1 MRLLEQQHSDGVGVS
16 LLGVRFLR
24 RFHNLDRQQAYHF
37 EKLTSAFSDR
47 TGVCS
52 ARRWHHFKGI
62 WIKSLLINFAFFLTM
77 EICFHFILFPIS
89 TKLIERTDV
98 NQIVFISSYLNYLI
112 TVLCLSSFQSGGLSN
127 SNKLI
132 RRFLGGLHGIY
143 FIPSEQRRI
152 GVYTVNLLEG
162 KERASVCHQES
173 PLWTTDEFHSIPIAS
188 KIKRLLVVCLLVS
201 LRSTRRLIPL

>member
-1 MRLLEQQHSDGVGVS
+1 MFS
-16 LLGVRFLR
+16 L
-24 RFHNLDRQQAYHF
+24 
-37 EKLTSAFSDR
+37 
-47 TGVCS
+47 
-52 ARRWHHFKGI
+52 
-62 WIKSLLINFAFFLTM
+62 NF
-77 EICFHFILFPIS
+77 
-89 TKLIERTDV
+89 V
-98 NQIVFISSYLNYLI
+98 SYLNKIIREDRRESNRFHIIVFETLNHNFVPFFI
-112 TVLCLSSFQSGGLSN
+112 SVSGLSN

-132 RRFLGGLHGIY
+132 RRFLGGLDGIY

>member
-1 MRLLEQQHSDGVGVS
+1 
-16 LLGVRFLR
+16 
-24 RFHNLDRQQAYHF
+24 
-37 EKLTSAFSDR
+37 
-47 TGVCS
+47 
-52 ARRWHHFKGI
+52 
-62 WIKSLLINFAFFLTM
+62 M

-89 TKLIERTDV
+89 TKLSEKTDV
-98 NQIVFISSYLNYLI
+98 NQIVFISSYLKHLI
-112 TVLCLSSFQSGGLSN
+112 TIFVSFFISVWGLSN

-173 PLWTTDEFHSIPIAS
+173 PL
-188 KIKRLLVVCLLVS
+188 
-201 LRSTRRLIPL
+201 

>member
-1 MRLLEQQHSDGVGVS
+1 
-16 LLGVRFLR
+16 
-24 RFHNLDRQQAYHF
+24 
-37 EKLTSAFSDR
+37 
-47 TGVCS
+47 
-52 ARRWHHFKGI
+52 
-62 WIKSLLINFAFFLTM
+62 M

-89 TKLIERTDV
+89 TKLSEKTDV
-98 NQIVFISSYLNYLI
+98 NQIVFISSYLKHLI
-112 TVLCLSSFQSGGLSN
+112 TILCLSLFQSRVYPIRISWLEDFWGGLD
-127 SNKLI
+127 
-132 RRFLGGLHGIY
+132 GIY

>member
-1 MRLLEQQHSDGVGVS
+1 
-16 LLGVRFLR
+16 
-24 RFHNLDRQQAYHF
+24 
-37 EKLTSAFSDR
+37 
-47 TGVCS
+47 
-52 ARRWHHFKGI
+52 
-62 WIKSLLINFAFFLTM
+62 M

-89 TKLIERTDV
+89 TKLSEKTDV
-98 NQIVFISSYLNYLI
+98 NQIVFRSSYLKHLI
-112 TVLCLSSFQSGGLSN
+112 NHNFVSFFISVSGLSN

-173 PLWTTDEFHSIPIAS
+173 PL
-188 KIKRLLVVCLLVS
+188 
-201 LRSTRRLIPL
+201 

>member
-1 MRLLEQQHSDGVGVS
+1 MLGVFQILTKTMRLLEQQHSDGEGVS

-47 TGVCS
+47 TWVS
-52 ARRWHHFKGI
+52 
-62 WIKSLLINFAFFLTM
+62 
-77 EICFHFILFPIS
+77 
-89 TKLIERTDV
+89 
-98 NQIVFISSYLNYLI
+98 
-112 TVLCLSSFQSGGLSN
+112 GLSN

-132 RRFLGGLHGIY
+132 RRFLGGLDGIY

-173 PLWTTDEFHSIPIAS
+173 PL
-188 KIKRLLVVCLLVS
+188 
-201 LRSTRRLIPL
+201 